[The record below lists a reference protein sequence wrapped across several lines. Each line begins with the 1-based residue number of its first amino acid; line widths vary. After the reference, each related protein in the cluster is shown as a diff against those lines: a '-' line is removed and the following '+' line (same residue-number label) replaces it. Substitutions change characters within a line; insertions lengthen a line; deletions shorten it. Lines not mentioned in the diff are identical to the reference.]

1 MAFKIKQLE
10 VKLGMTV
17 EINGTWTRLD
27 NGMVI
32 ENTDLDSV
40 LKKVEIME
48 QLKKCESLL
57 EEEIVRRVRKI
68 QG

>member
-48 QLKKCESLL
+48 QLKKCEFLL